1 MIPPTFDLVKYDAL
15 VARGMPPSLGDTE
28 HACVM
33 ACLNLACGGKLTD
46 AAESPCVLPSAADF
60 AVRLNDA
67 NWSSPTARASG
78 MHDLGLA
85 LLGTAAIDMVEFARR
100 LAEGTIR
107 RVLPI
112 ALRAVGLKK
121 EADRCEEEGTMES
134 ASAASY
140 ADAASYAAD
149 AAAYAYYAA
158 SYAAAAAAACRR
170 RRAASAAAA
179 SAASAASDAASAAS
193 YAADAAAASYADRV
207 LSVSAAAARASAAD
221 YVLRVSATLATEILT
236 EMRGA
241 L

>member
-15 VARGMPPSLGDTE
+15 VARGMPPGLGDTE

-140 ADAASYAAD
+140 A
-149 AAAYAYYAA
+149 YYAA

-170 RRAASAAAA
+170 RAASAA
-179 SAASAASDAASAAS
+179 AASDAASAAY

>member
-15 VARGMPPSLGDTE
+15 VARGMPHGLGDTE

-170 RRAASAAAA
+170 RAASAA
-179 SAASAASDAASAAS
+179 AASDAASAAY

-221 YVLRVSATLATEILT
+221 YVLRVSATLATEIL
-236 EMRGA
+236 
-241 L
+241 

>member
-15 VARGMPPSLGDTE
+15 VARGMPPGLGDTE

-134 ASAASY
+134 A
-140 ADAASYAAD
+140 
-149 AAAYAYYAA
+149 
-158 SYAAAAAAACRR
+158 
-170 RRAASAAAA
+170 
-179 SAASAASDAASAAS
+179 
-193 YAADAAAASYADRV
+193 AAASYADRV

>member
-15 VARGMPPSLGDTE
+15 VARGMPPGLGDTE

-140 ADAASYAAD
+140 ADAAAYAA

-158 SYAAAAAAACRR
+158 SYAAASAKAACRR
-170 RRAASAAAA
+170 RRDA
-179 SAASAASDAASAAS
+179 SAASASASAFAAASDAASAAS
-193 YAADAAAASYADRV
+193 YAADASYADRV
-207 LSVSAAAARASAAD
+207 LSVSD
-221 YVLRVSATLATEILT
+221 TIATEILT
-236 EMRGA
+236 DMRGA

>member
-15 VARGMPPSLGDTE
+15 VARGMPPGLGDTE

-140 ADAASYAAD
+140 ADAAAYAA

-158 SYAAAAAAACRR
+158 SYAAASAKAACRR
-170 RRAASAAAA
+170 RRDA
-179 SAASAASDAASAAS
+179 SAASASAFAAASDAASAAS
-193 YAADAAAASYADRV
+193 YAADASYADRV
-207 LSVSAAAARASAAD
+207 LSVSA
-221 YVLRVSATLATEILT
+221 TIATEILT
-236 EMRGA
+236 DMRGA

>member
-15 VARGMPPSLGDTE
+15 VARGMPPGLGDTE

-140 ADAASYAAD
+140 A
-149 AAAYAYYAA
+149 YYAA

>member
-15 VARGMPPSLGDTE
+15 VARGMPPGLGDTE

-140 ADAASYAAD
+140 ADAAAYAA

-158 SYAAAAAAACRR
+158 SYAAASAKAACRR
-170 RRAASAAAA
+170 RRDA
-179 SAASAASDAASAAS
+179 SAASASAFAAASDAASAAS